1 MNIRHFGAIMSALAL
16 LACVITPGLAHADW
30 TGGIEGGQVITGDN
44 KGTKIRLKLSNS
56 DRPFSQAIYADW
68 IRGEDDD
75 DSYEIGYTPRYWF
88 SEQAYA
94 FGEGKVQTSNVT
106 NVELQNSLLAGVG
119 IQLINTES
127 QKLFAEAG
135 AGQLFTRFETVAPG
149 QESTESTGIAI
160 GRLGASQVLSDLI
173 KFELDAD
180 YATAEDLVTTTAE
193 AGISLRTAGGAIKY
207 SYRSRTSQ
215 FGDEDRI
222 STNDSSVTFTYG
234 F

>member
-1 MNIRHFGAIMSALAL
+1 MNIRQYGAL
-16 LACVITPGLAHADW
+16 LGPLTLITFIVAPTMALADW

-56 DRPFSQAIYADW
+56 ERPFSQAFHADW
-68 IRGEDDD
+68 IRSENDD

-94 FGEGKVQTSNVT
+94 FGEGTVQTSNVA

-119 IQLINTES
+119 IQLIDTES

-135 AGQLFTRFETVAPG
+135 AGQLFTKLEMVAPG
-149 QESTESTGIAI
+149 QESTETSGIAI
-160 GRLGASQVLSDLI
+160 GRLGASQILSDLI
-173 KFELDAD
+173 KLELDAD
-180 YATAEDLVTTTAE
+180 YATAEDLVTTSAE
-193 AGISLRTAGGAIKY
+193 AGISIRASGGAIKY
-207 SYRSRTSQ
+207 SYRTRTSQ

-222 STNDSSVTFTYG
+222 STNDSSISFNYG